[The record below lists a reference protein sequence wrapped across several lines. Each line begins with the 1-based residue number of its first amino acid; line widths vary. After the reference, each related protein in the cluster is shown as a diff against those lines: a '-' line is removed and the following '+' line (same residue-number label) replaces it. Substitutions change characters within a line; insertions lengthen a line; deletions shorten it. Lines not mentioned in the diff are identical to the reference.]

1 MDKRIFDLR
10 LKYCGMSYEELV
22 HAINE
27 RGNVTGT
34 KATLSKSV
42 NCPEYP
48 YQHEIRREADAVTLD
63 WVEARRSQIIKT
75 VKRHMALSGL
85 DTNAE
90 ITVPLCIDGEAP
102 VLMVGN
108 LVDNRSKLQVIGYWS
123 DRDGF
128 RAV

>member
-1 MDKRIFDLR
+1 MDKRTFELR
-10 LKYCGMSYEELV
+10 LKFCGMTHEDVVME
-22 HAINE
+22 INQ
-27 RGNVTGT
+27 RGKVPCT
-34 KATLSKSV
+34 KASLSKSI
-42 NCPEYP
+42 NSPEYP
-48 YQHEIRREADAVTLD
+48 HHHSINREADAVTSA
-63 WVEARRSQIIKT
+63 WVEARRSQIIKA

-102 VLMVGN
+102 VLTVGD
-108 LVDNRSKLQVIGYWS
+108 LVDKRVIGYWS

>member
-1 MDKRIFDLR
+1 MDKRTLDLR
-10 LKYCGMSYEELV
+10 LKYCGMRYEELA

-27 RGNVTGT
+27 RGNVICT
-34 KATLSKSV
+34 KTTLSKSV

-48 YQHEIRREADAVTLD
+48 YQHEIRKEADAVTLE
-63 WVEARRSQIIKT
+63 WVEARRAQIIKA

-85 DTNAE
+85 DTDAE

-102 VLMVGN
+102 VLTVGN
-108 LVDNRSKLQVIGYWS
+108 LVSDKVIGYWS